1 MERDEI
7 DEGIAPSHAG
17 GDAVRFGRV
26 LPDDGQALT
35 GSDVV
40 SGNPVVVRFNVKLFG
55 QKFFP
60 AGQAVAATHGHE
72 YRGGDLGRERGGFP
86 RAFVIRIGWSRVLGR
101 KQVYPDTLFAES
113 NLIYRYQ
120 RV

>member
-72 YRGGDLGRERGGFP
+72 YSGGGIWDESVAVSPAPSSFELDGQECWVGSKC
-86 RAFVIRIGWSRVLGR
+86 IRIHFSLN
-101 KQVYPDTLFAES
+101 PT
-113 NLIYRYQ
+113 
-120 RV
+120 